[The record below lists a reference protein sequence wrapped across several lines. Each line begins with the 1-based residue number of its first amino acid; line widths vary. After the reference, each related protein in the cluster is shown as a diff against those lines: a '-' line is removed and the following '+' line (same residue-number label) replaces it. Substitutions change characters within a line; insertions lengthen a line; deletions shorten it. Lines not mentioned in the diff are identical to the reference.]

1 MNLDNINIK
10 NGIGKILQFSM
21 IKSRIE
27 KLTGERDEKV
37 GKLVTESF
45 NLFRDSKRDTH
56 LEYRF

>member
-1 MNLDNINIK
+1 
-10 NGIGKILQFSM
+10 M

>member
-1 MNLDNINIK
+1 MNLSDNINIK

-27 KLTGERDEKV
+27 KLTGDEKV